1 MFHSVRIFHM
11 TNRCPQNR
19 FVVVPHRAL
28 HRRTASQKNPWT
40 CLAMW
45 AQPAPEPPPAEPRAA
60 CAVQGA
66 PLGRRRPARRQNNR
80 KAPTRAASK
89 EAKDTPQ
96 THTDTH
102 RHTKDTPKTQP
113 VLPCRGNFWPGGLQ
127 SPSRHTKSRTPKT
140 RDAIFVTSTFP
151 RPHHSMAL
159 SR

>member
-1 MFHSVRIFHM
+1 MVRTTECFTMFHSVRIFHM
-11 TNRCPQNR
+11 TNRYPQNR

-102 RHTKDTPKTQP
+102 RHTQTHQRRSQF
-113 VLPCRGNFWPGGLQ
+113 CHAG
-127 SPSRHTKSRTPKT
+127 
-140 RDAIFVTSTFP
+140 AIFGLGDFKAHQDTQNLEHPKQETPF
-151 RPHHSMAL
+151 L
-159 SR
+159 